1 MIRSES
7 ITKIAPALVKVQA
20 LIASAEKSAVNP
32 HLKNKYA
39 NLGDVMAAVKPAL
52 ETNKLMFMQ
61 TPVESDDG
69 KLHLETLIIHE
80 SGEYIGG
87 VLVMP
92 LPKQDPQ
99 GYGSALTYAKRY
111 HLSSI
116 LGVNQDDDDGNAA
129 RGSTGSYVSAIDA
142 CEDMATLQDEFKR
155 AVGLFKGDSAAIKV
169 ITDAKDKKKAE
180 LAVNKEN
187 SFNPAKVAPKEKIS
201 QPANTQA
208 STDSE
213 QVEDF

>member
-7 ITKIAPALVKVQA
+7 ITKIAPALVKAQA
-20 LIASAEKSAVNP
+20 VIASAEKSALNP

-61 TPVESDDG
+61 TPIESEDG

-87 VLVMP
+87 ILVMP
-92 LPKQDPQ
+92 LQKQDPQ

-116 LGVNQDDDDGNAA
+116 LGVNQEDDDGNAA
-129 RGSTGSYVSAIDA
+129 RGSAGSYVASIDA
-142 CEDMATLQDEFKR
+142 CQEMASLQEEFKR

-180 LAVNKEN
+180 LAANKDN
-187 SFNPAKVAPKEKIS
+187 GFNPAKVAPKEKIS
-201 QPANTQA
+201 QPAAEPDNTG
-208 STDSE
+208 SE
-213 QVEDF
+213 PVEDF

>member
-20 LIASAEKSAVNP
+20 LIASAEKSAINP

-129 RGSTGSYVSAIDA
+129 RGSAGSYVAAIEG
-142 CEDMATLQDEFKR
+142 CESIEALQDEFKR
-155 AVGLFKGDSAAIKV
+155 AAGAFKGDSAAIKV

-180 LAVNKEN
+180 FAASKDNN
-187 SFNPAKVAPKEKIS
+187 FNPSKVAPKEKIA
-201 QPANTQA
+201 QPVNAP
-208 STDSE
+208 SE
-213 QVEDF
+213 SSSKPIEDF